1 MKRLNEV
8 LEKKTAALVF
18 GRFNPPSSNH
28 QKLLQK
34 LVSEAKNYNA
44 KPYIF
49 LSHAQDME
57 DNPLSINNRIK
68 YLRLA
73 MPEMSE
79 NIVYSHD
86 ILTPADAIKHLTSE
100 GYTDVVMLVG
110 EDMSESIKN
119 SIIPYVASSKSGE
132 SLSLESFNVIESN
145 DKDPDSDVAMG
156 ENSSRLRDYASVGD
170 FKSFK
175 SGLMSGLSEKYA
187 KQLFDDVRTGMM
199 ILDNLEEEISQI
211 PDSLNIPRNQMPQI
225 KKSDIGEFIDFIKS
239 NGIKVEDVD
248 IEVSKL
254 KPTQNE
260 INLNKVKIKHDDI
273 KDNISDIKP
282 FIMSNDN
289 HILDGH
295 HQLYALKN
303 LNKEMVVKAHK
314 IDYPMMAIIDF
325 AKKFPKT
332 TYKSITED
340 QQSTDLGYYK
350 RRRAL
355 RKKSEIRR
363 TRERQRKERQE
374 LRDKQFAEIQ
384 KARQLEYEK
393 EKKSRGGILSSE
405 SVNDKISMGEYLEVG
420 TDKIV
425 ATYKRETPGE

>member
-1 MKRLNEV
+1 M
-8 LEKKTAALVF
+8 VF
-18 GRFNPPSSNH
+18 GRFNPPTANH

-44 KPYIF
+44 IPHVF

-57 DNPLSINNRIK
+57 DNPLSINDRVK

-73 MPEMSE
+73 MPELSE

-86 ILTPADAIKHLTSE
+86 VLTPADAIKTLTAE
-100 GYTDVVMLVG
+100 GYTDVVMVVG
-110 EDMSESIKN
+110 EDMSSAAKSSIV
-119 SIIPYVASSKSGE
+119 PYVASSKSGE
-132 SLSLESFNVIESN
+132 SLSLESFNVIESSE
-145 DKDPDSDVAMG
+145 KDPDSDMAIGSNCYKM
-156 ENSSRLRDYASVGD
+156 RDYASIGD
-170 FKSFK
+170 FESFK
-175 SGLMSGLSEKYA
+175 SGVMSGLSEKYA
-187 KQLFDDVRTGMM
+187 KALFDDVRTGMM
-199 ILDNLEEEISQI
+199 ILDNLEESIEQI
-211 PDSLNIPRNQMPQI
+211 PDSLNIPRSQMPQI
-225 KKSDIGEFIDFIKS
+225 KKTDIGEFIDFLKS
-239 NGIKVEDVD
+239 NGVKVEDVD

-273 KDNISDIKP
+273 RDNMSDIKP
-282 FIMSNDN
+282 FIVSNDN

-295 HQLYALKN
+295 HQMYALKN
-303 LNKEMVVKAHK
+303 LNKEMIVKAHK

-374 LRDKQFAEIQ
+374 LRDKQFSEIQ

-405 SVNDKISMGEYLEVG
+405 SVDNKMSMGEYLEVG

-425 ATYKRETPGE
+425 STYKKNTPGEC